1 MEKWKEF
8 FACPL
13 PADMQPGFLAL
24 LARNIRRISVVLV
37 PMILTFELGNI
48 IRIFWGP
55 KGGLGTTARRVYF
68 TMYLLLF
75 LATAAAA
82 AGMLLFAHSKGE
94 KEKANR
100 RIIRLSVAYAAF
112 ISVWSLGVT
121 LYDQRV
127 TENVTVYVG
136 IILPVAVLIYL
147 KPWQA
152 LAIFGGCQIALLAL
166 LPAFQPAPVNNAG
179 NYVNTTVIAVMAF
192 LIAASRY
199 RGRARDYRNRMTIAR
214 QAAEIQRMNQSLSVK
229 VFTDGLTQMY
239 NRRYLEELLP
249 KRWGQARERQEPV
262 GILMIDI
269 DDFKRYNDT
278 CGHQAGDDCIRRIA
292 AVIRSCTDPE
302 QDCLIR
308 YGGEEFLVVLF
319 GRDGEAVK
327 EAGERI
333 RVGVEESQILRGK
346 HSGSGVVTIS
356 AGACSAPGDVPTAE
370 LIGRADSALYRAK
383 AAGKNRVI
391 CC

>member
-1 MEKWKEF
+1 M
-8 FACPL
+8 
-13 PADMQPGFLAL
+13 
-24 LARNIRRISVVLV
+24 
-37 PMILTFELGNI
+37 
-48 IRIFWGP
+48 
-55 KGGLGTTARRVYF
+55 
-68 TMYLLLF
+68 
-75 LATAAAA
+75 
-82 AGMLLFAHSKGE
+82 
-94 KEKANR
+94 
-100 RIIRLSVAYAAF
+100 
-112 ISVWSLGVT
+112 
-121 LYDQRV
+121 
-127 TENVTVYVG
+127 
-136 IILPVAVLIYL
+136 LIYL

-166 LPAFQPAPVNNAG
+166 LHTFQSAPVSNTG

-199 RGRARDYRNRMTIAR
+199 RGKMRDYQNRVTITR
-214 QAAEIQRMNQSLSVK
+214 QAGEIQRMNQSLSVQ

-239 NRRYLEELLP
+239 NRRYLEDLLP
-249 KRWGQARERQEPV
+249 QRWEQARERQEPV

-292 AVIRSCTDPE
+292 AVICSCTDPE

-308 YGGEEFLVVLF
+308 YGGEEFLAVLF
-319 GRDGEAVK
+319 GSDGAAVK

-333 RVGVEESQILRGK
+333 RAGVEASRIPREK
-346 HSGSGVVTIS
+346 HSGGGVVTIS
-356 AGACSAPGDVPTAE
+356 AGACSATGDVPAAE

-383 AAGKNRVI
+383 AEGKNRVI

>member
-1 MEKWKEF
+1 MEKWKEL

-13 PADMQPGFLAL
+13 PVDMQPDFSAL
-24 LARNIRRISVVLV
+24 QAQNIRLVGRILV
-37 PMILTFELGNI
+37 PMILIFEFGNMV
-48 IRIFWGP
+48 RVFWGP
-55 KGGLGTTARRVYF
+55 EGGLGTAARRVYF

-75 LATAAAA
+75 LATAVA
-82 AGMLLFAHSKGE
+82 AGVLFFGCKEG
-94 KEKANR
+94 EKANR
-100 RIIRLSVAYAAF
+100 RIISLSVAYAVF
-112 ISVWSLGVT
+112 ISAWGLGIT

-127 TENVTVYVG
+127 TENVTVYVS
-136 IILPVAVLIYL
+136 IILSVAVLIYL

-166 LPAFQPAPVNNAG
+166 LHTFQSAPVSNTG

-199 RGRARDYRNRMTIAR
+199 RGKMRDYQNRVTITR
-214 QAAEIQRMNQSLSVK
+214 QAGEIQRMNQSLSVQ

-239 NRRYLEELLP
+239 NRRYLEDLLP
-249 KRWGQARERQEPV
+249 QRWEQARERQEPV

-292 AVIRSCTDPE
+292 AVICSCTDPE

-308 YGGEEFLVVLF
+308 YGGEEFLAVLF
-319 GRDGEAVK
+319 GSDGAAVK

-333 RVGVEESQILRGK
+333 RAGVEASRIPREK
-346 HSGSGVVTIS
+346 HSGGGVVTIS
-356 AGACSAPGDVPTAE
+356 AGACSATGDVPAAE

-383 AAGKNRVI
+383 AEGKNRVI

>member
-13 PADMQPGFLAL
+13 PADMQPGFSAL
-24 LARNIRRISVVLV
+24 LARNIRRISGVLV
-37 PMILTFELGNI
+37 PLILTFELGNI
-48 IRIFWGP
+48 IRIFWGQ

-82 AGMLLFAHSKGE
+82 AGMLLFARSKG
-94 KEKANR
+94 EKANR

-166 LPAFQPAPVNNAG
+166 LPAFQPAPINNAG

-199 RGRARDYRNRMTIAR
+199 RGRARDYRNWMTIAR

-229 VFTDGLTQMY
+229 VFTDGLTRMH

-249 KRWGQARERQEPV
+249 KRWEQARERQEPV

-278 CGHQAGDDCIRRIA
+278 YGHQAGDDCIRRIA

-302 QDCLIR
+302 QDCLVR

-319 GRDGEAVK
+319 GRDGAAVK

-333 RVGVEESQILRGK
+333 RAGVEASQIPCGK
-346 HSGSGVVTIS
+346 HSGTGVVTIS
-356 AGACSAPGDVPTAE
+356 AGACSAPGDVPTEE

-383 AAGKNRVI
+383 AEGKNRVI

>member
-1 MEKWKEF
+1 MEKWKEL

-13 PADMQPGFLAL
+13 PVDMQPDFSAL
-24 LARNIRRISVVLV
+24 LAQNIRLVGRILV
-37 PMILTFELGNI
+37 PMILIFEFGNMV
-48 IRIFWGP
+48 RVFWGP
-55 KGGLGTTARRVYF
+55 EGGLGTAARRVYF

-75 LATAAAA
+75 LATAVA
-82 AGMLLFAHSKGE
+82 AGVLFFGRKEG
-94 KEKANR
+94 EKANR
-100 RIIRLSVAYAAF
+100 RIISLSVAYAVF
-112 ISVWSLGVT
+112 ISAWGLGIT
-121 LYDQRV
+121 LYDQRA
-127 TENVTVYVG
+127 TENVTVYVS
-136 IILPVAVLIYL
+136 IILSVAVLIYL

-166 LPAFQPAPVNNAG
+166 LHTFQSAPVSNTG

-199 RGRARDYRNRMTIAR
+199 RGKMRDYQNRVTITR
-214 QAAEIQRMNQSLSVK
+214 QAGEIQRMNQSLSVQ

-239 NRRYLEELLP
+239 NRRYLEDLLP
-249 KRWGQARERQEPV
+249 QRWEQARERQEPV

-292 AVIRSCTDPE
+292 AVICSCTDPE

-308 YGGEEFLVVLF
+308 YGGEEFLAVLF
-319 GRDGEAVK
+319 GSDGAAVK

-333 RVGVEESQILRGK
+333 RAGVEASRIPREK
-346 HSGSGVVTIS
+346 HSGGGVVTIS
-356 AGACSAPGDVPTAE
+356 AGACSATGDVPAAE
-370 LIGRADSALYRAK
+370 LIGRADSALYQAK
-383 AAGKNRVI
+383 ARGKNQVAF
-391 CC
+391 C